1 MGTEEYSTT
10 SDQQGELDRSRL
22 LLAMTHVLNLE
33 ELHTAC
39 FDLVHVCGNRF
50 LVFGVQF
57 AKYPVQTNSS
67 GYKNR

>member
-1 MGTEEYSTT
+1 MNLDNLLIEVDYSPT
-10 SDQQGELDRSRL
+10 QIL
-22 LLAMTHVLNLE
+22 
-33 ELHTAC
+33 
-39 FDLVHVCGNRF
+39 LVHVCGNRF